1 MVKIEL
7 EAAEAVAGL
16 AHFPANMSK
25 SRGNDSVA
33 ERVKDECINVNSL
46 FDTFPK
52 CSINLY
58 EDPQSEIE
66 DIDRAIAIS
75 LAEEEGRG
83 RHVIMKEGAGSG
95 GTV

>member
-1 MVKIEL
+1 MDAIRASPSWSNAMTDFDPMVKIEL
-7 EAAEAVAGL
+7 EAAEVVAGL

-58 EDPQSEIE
+58 E
-66 DIDRAIAIS
+66 
-75 LAEEEGRG
+75 
-83 RHVIMKEGAGSG
+83 VCY
-95 GTV
+95 